1 MRIDDI
7 DALLATVQFSSL
19 NQAAEYLGITQSA
32 ITRRLQRLEQELNVT
47 LLERQTRPLTLTAA
61 GHRVYEQCLSIK
73 RETKKL
79 YSLLDPEGEP
89 RGALRLGVPQSLSEI
104 ALPAALSALSQQFP
118 GLSPQITCG
127 WSGQLQRRLE
137 NGEPRGALRLGVP
150 QSLSEIALPAALS
163 ALSQQFPGLSPQITC
178 GWSGQLQRR
187 LENGELDGMLA
198 MGPAQQSFAE
208 GYSGRLLCPLEVVP
222 IAGRR
227 LNLRASSL
235 LECAE
240 RGWILNP
247 DGCGLRAGLIR
258 ELQSQGLRLT
268 LNVESAGAQL
278 QIALVAQG
286 LGLGLVPRA
295 ALASSP
301 WRDEIAVLSLSDFQ
315 PAVSLW
321 LIHAQYLANLQPPL
335 TFFASK
341 VVQQLTVSD

>member
-1 MRIDDI
+1 MRRKN
-7 DALLATVQFSSL
+7 S
-19 NQAAEYLGITQSA
+19 
-32 ITRRLQRLEQELNVT
+32 
-47 LLERQTRPLTLTAA
+47 TA
-61 GHRVYEQCLSIK
+61 CW
-73 RETKKL
+73 
-79 YSLLDPEGEP
+79 DPEGEP

-127 WSGQLQRRLE
+127 WSGQLQR
-137 NGEPRGALRLGVP
+137 
-150 QSLSEIALPAALS
+150 
-163 ALSQQFPGLSPQITC
+163 
-178 GWSGQLQRR
+178 W

-222 IAGRR
+222 IVGRR

-235 LECAE
+235 RECAE

-286 LGLGLVPRA
+286 AGAGSGA
-295 ALASSP
+295 EGGAGQ
-301 WRDEIAVLSLSDFQ
+301 Q
-315 PAVSLW
+315 PVAGRGRGP
-321 LIHAQYLANLQPPL
+321 QPQR
-335 TFFASK
+335 FSACG
-341 VVQQLTVSD
+341 LTVADPRPVSGEPAAAADLFCQQSDAAADRIRLKALCIFV

>member
-1 MRIDDI
+1 MM
-7 DALLATVQFSSL
+7 S
-19 NQAAEYLGITQSA
+19 
-32 ITRRLQRLEQELNVT
+32 
-47 LLERQTRPLTLTAA
+47 
-61 GHRVYEQCLSIK
+61 
-73 RETKKL
+73 
-79 YSLLDPEGEP
+79 EP

-104 ALPAALSALSQQFP
+104 ALPAALSAL
-118 GLSPQITCG
+118 
-127 WSGQLQRRLE
+127 
-137 NGEPRGALRLGVP
+137 N
-150 QSLSEIALPAALS
+150 
-163 ALSQQFPGLSPQITC
+163 QQFPGLSPQITC

-222 IAGRR
+222 IVGRR

-235 LECAE
+235 RECAE
-240 RGWILNP
+240 QGWILNP

-286 LGLGLVPRA
+286 QGLGLVPRA